1 LKFRYKS
8 IKFALQFTYFEHY
21 VSMKTIFKALGIGSL
36 AFLASCN
43 NGNQWKI
50 DGKITGLTENDIV
63 ILEGNNQGYWY
74 PMDTLEMKAD
84 GSFKYSHEAQGYPD
98 IYRLRVN
105 SSSLYFPIDSIESVT
120 ITAEAPNI
128 AAKHSISGTPQAR
141 NLMIVDSLL
150 VDAAN
155 RLGASAVPNNEPLKR
170 ELGQMLLSDPAG
182 IVTYYI
188 ISKKV
193 NGTPLFNPADKQDL
207 RYIGAVANAFNDL
220 RPADPR
226 TSYLRRLFLA
236 NRVPEMPVGND
247 IQVTEIK
254 AFDIKRFDNTGK
266 EYSLLDLTESGK
278 VVLLNFTAY
287 AAEESPAFNVALNKV
302 YEKYHNQ
309 GFEIFQVSL
318 DENEYAWKQTAKNL
332 PWITVLNSVA
342 DGTQILSQYNVSSLP
357 TVFLFNRNGELV
369 ERVNDISQLDAAIAK
384 LI

>member
-1 LKFRYKS
+1 
-8 IKFALQFTYFEHY
+8 
-21 VSMKTIFKALGIGSL
+21 MKTILKALSFASI
-36 AFLASCN
+36 AFLASCSSKN
-43 NGNQWKI
+43 EWKI
-50 DGKITGLTENDIV
+50 DGKITGLNDNDLV

-74 PMDTLEMKAD
+74 PMDTLELKED
-84 GSFKYSHEAQGYPD
+84 GSFKHSNPTTGYPD

-105 SSSLYFPIDSIESVT
+105 SSALYFPIDSIETIT
-120 ITAEAPNI
+120 ITAQAPDI
-128 AAKHSISGTPQAR
+128 ATNHTISGSPLAR

-150 VDAAN
+150 MDAAN
-155 RLGASAVPNNEPLKR
+155 RNGAASVASDDALKR
-170 ELGQMLLSDPAG
+170 ELGHILLADPAG

-193 NGTPLFNPADKQDL
+193 NGTPLYNPANKLDL

-220 RPADPR
+220 RPSDPR

-236 NRVPEMPVGND
+236 NRVTENTATPNIP
-247 IQVTEIK
+247 VTEIK

-287 AAEESPAFNVALNKV
+287 TAEDSPAFNIALNKV

-318 DENEYAWKQTAKNL
+318 DEDEYAWKQTAKNL

-342 DGTQILSQYNVSSLP
+342 DGAQILSQYNVNSLP

-369 ERVNDISQLDAAIAK
+369 ERVTDISKLDSSIAN
-384 LI
+384 LL